1 MSLVSAGN
9 SKQCSCGSNSTY
21 LQCCGQFIDG
31 LSLPITPE
39 ALMRSRYTAYT
50 LADIAYIKK
59 TMRGKATIG
68 FDETEAGHWASS
80 VYWLGITVLQSRPH
94 ATDTSNGHVEFIA
107 KYLDK
112 NTIRTIH
119 EISEFHQ
126 IDGIWFYI
134 DGRQMA
140 EPPLPVGRN
149 AVCPC
154 KSQKK
159 FKNCHGKDL

>member
-68 FDETEAGHWASS
+68 FDETEAGHWAAPFQIHSATPPPFRVTSRNSLGAARIRLMASIRLDFPLPFGPMIRFSDWSS
-80 VYWLGITVLQSRPH
+80 IPGLSEPNERKFLGI
-94 ATDTSNGHVEFIA
+94 N
-107 KYLDK
+107 
-112 NTIRTIH
+112 
-119 EISEFHQ
+119 
-126 IDGIWFYI
+126 
-134 DGRQMA
+134 
-140 EPPLPVGRN
+140 
-149 AVCPC
+149 
-154 KSQKK
+154 
-159 FKNCHGKDL
+159 